1 MDERILISSAREGR
15 IARLRRWVLLVVAVL
30 AILFQV
36 YVPRFFQPLGYLEI
50 PLMVTLYFALLR
62 RSPIRGAV
70 LGAAIGLA
78 QDSLSHQPLGIY
90 GIVKTL
96 VGYFAASISLRFD
109 VDHTLLRWIL
119 AYFFFCFHQF
129 FYWLPVRA
137 LLAQP
142 VGFEWQATLLFG
154 LPNALMAV
162 LLFHLLDRLKER
174 P

>member
-15 IARLRRWVLLVVAVL
+15 MARMRRWVLPAAILL
-30 AILFQV
+30 AMLFQV
-36 YVPRFFQPLGYLEI
+36 YVPRFFQPLAYLEV

-62 RSPIRGAV
+62 RSPIRGAL
-70 LGAAIGLA
+70 LGAAVGLA
-78 QDSLSHQPLGIY
+78 QDSLSHQPLGVY

-109 VDHTLLRWIL
+109 VDHTLMRWLL

-129 FYWLPVRA
+129 FYWLPLRA

-142 VGFEWQATLLFG
+142 VTFELRETLLFG
-154 LPNALMAV
+154 LANALAAV
-162 LLFHLLDRLKER
+162 GLFHFLDRLRER
-174 P
+174 G

>member
-15 IARLRRWVLLVVAVL
+15 VARLRRWALLAVTLL

-36 YVPRFFQPLGYLEI
+36 YVPRFFQPLAYLEA

-62 RSPIRGAV
+62 RNPIRGAL

-78 QDSLSHQPLGIY
+78 QDSLSHQPLGVY

-109 VDHTLLRWIL
+109 VDHTLMRWVL

-129 FYWLPVRA
+129 FYWLPLRA

-142 VGFEWQATLLFG
+142 VSFEWQTTLLFG
-154 LPNALMAV
+154 LPNALAAV
-162 LLFHLLDRLKER
+162 GLFSLLDRLRER

>member
-15 IARLRRWVLLVVAVL
+15 MARMRRWVLPAAILL
-30 AILFQV
+30 AMLFQV
-36 YVPRFFQPLGYLEI
+36 YVPRFFQPLAYLEV

-62 RSPIRGAV
+62 RSPIRGAL
-70 LGAAIGLA
+70 LGAAVGLA
-78 QDSLSHQPLGIY
+78 QDSLSHQPLGVY

-109 VDHTLLRWIL
+109 VDHTLMRWLL

-129 FYWLPVRA
+129 FYWLPLRA

-142 VGFEWQATLLFG
+142 VTFELRETLLFG
-154 LPNALMAV
+154 LANALAAV
-162 LLFHLLDRLKER
+162 GLFHLLDRLRER
-174 P
+174 T